1 MLIAIVDDD
10 SSMQCLLQA
19 ALEHAG
25 HQVRLFPDAHSFL
38 DPGCNPDLG
47 MLVVDWLLPDMQ
59 GPELVRAARQHYGAQ
74 LPILFATQRQQERD
88 LVQAL
93 EAGADDFMSKP
104 LQLPVFMARVQ
115 ALLRRSYRANS
126 APSVS
131 PSRGGNTPSP
141 STCSA
146 TPASW
151 SPASNCTSCSGKASR
166 RWKPARW
173 TPTSPSCATSC
184 SWASAMTPNT
194 PAGSPCKW
202 SMAPAT
208 AWNGCKHGRI
218 GRHTG
223 TAPRPG
229 CPGRRTPPFHP
240 LRTA

>member
-38 DPGCNPDLG
+38 APGCNPDLG

-115 ALLRRSYRANS
+115 ALLRRSYR
-126 APSVS
+126 PGR
-131 PSRGGNTPSP
+131 PHTPQFGPYRFDPDGRHVEFGAQRVALKGREYAIAQHLFSH
-141 STCSA
+141 
-146 TPASW
+146 
-151 SPASNCTSCSGKASR
+151 SGQLVTR
-166 RWKPARW
+166 QQLHQLFWQGKPAMETRSLD
-173 TPTSPSCATSC
+173 THISQLRSKLQLGLSHDLQH
-184 SWASAMTPNT
+184 
-194 PAGSPCKW
+194 PCRFALQ
-202 SMAPAT
+202 MVY
-208 AWNGCKHGRI
+208 G
-218 GRHTG
+218 TG
-223 TAPRPG
+223 YRLE
-229 CPGRRTPPFHP
+229 R
-240 LRTA
+240 L